1 LHSAHLASRLVPCFI
16 TVPRYLLAFIG
27 AGFTSVATIL
37 AFSDL
42 GELVAFFLAIVAN
55 HLDGFSK
62 MAGMVGIDRCKRV

>member
-1 LHSAHLASRLVPCFI
+1 MRETCSSG
-16 TVPRYLLAFIG
+16 YLLAFLG

-42 GELVAFFLAIVAN
+42 GELVAFVLAIVAN

-62 MAGMVGIDRCKRV
+62 TASMLGN